1 MHIIFFQIFY
11 DFKMKKTILAIALFT
26 IFFTI
31 SCDDNSV
38 QPNAEVMSIEQLQNL
53 TGYAWIGTTMA
64 TYKPDSTI
72 LEEIKP
78 LLDSNSQFFTI
89 FTKSCGP
96 CASSSQQFAEIIR
109 ILQICNFP
117 ESHYQIMVMN
127 SVSNTHPYQ
136 EMIHIKTLPTVMLLK
151 YNSPIY
157 SLTDTLTK
165 SIDLQLQY
173 PVKSEELLLEALK
186 VANK

>member
-1 MHIIFFQIFY
+1 
-11 DFKMKKTILAIALFT
+11 MKKTILAIALFT
-26 IFFTI
+26 MFFTI

-38 QPNAEVMSIEQLQNL
+38 QPNAEVMTLEQLQGL
-53 TGYAWIGTTMA
+53 TGYAWIGTTIA
-64 TYKPDSTI
+64 TYEPDSTI

-89 FTKSCGP
+89 FAKSCGP
-96 CASSSQQFAEIIR
+96 CASSAQQFAEIIK
-109 ILQICNFP
+109 ILQMCNFP

-127 SVSNTHPYQ
+127 SVSNHHPYQ
-136 EMIHIKTLPTVMLLK
+136 DMIHIKTLPTIMLIK
-151 YNSPIY
+151 NNTPIY

-165 SIDLQLQY
+165 SLDLQLLY
-173 PVKSEELLLEALK
+173 PIKSEELLLEALK

>member
-1 MHIIFFQIFY
+1 
-11 DFKMKKTILAIALFT
+11 MKRTILTIALLT
-26 IFFTI
+26 VFFTI

-38 QPNAEVMSIEQLQNL
+38 QPEAEIMTLNQLSNV

-64 TYKPDSTI
+64 TYTPDSAI
-72 LEEIKP
+72 LNEIKP

-96 CASSSQQFAEIIR
+96 CASTSQQFVEIIK

-117 ESHYQIMVMN
+117 EDRYQIMVMN
-127 SVSNTHPYQ
+127 SVSNNHPYQ
-136 EMIHIKTLPTVMLLK
+136 DMMKIKTLPTVMLLK
-151 YNSPIY
+151 NNSPVY

-165 SIDLQLQY
+165 SIDLQLKY
-173 PVKSEELLLEALK
+173 PLKSEELLLEALK